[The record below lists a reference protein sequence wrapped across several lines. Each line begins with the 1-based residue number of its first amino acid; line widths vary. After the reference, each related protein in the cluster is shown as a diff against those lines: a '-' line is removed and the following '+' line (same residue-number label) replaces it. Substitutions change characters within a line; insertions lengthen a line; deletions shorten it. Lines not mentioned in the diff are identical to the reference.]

1 MIKVKDEA
9 KEVLGQ
15 PGIPLSAA
23 QRLTEKRTLAAPHQ
37 KTHSG
42 CSGARKMRLSVTSNS
57 KMRLSV
63 ECAFPHLGKRSA
75 GSRKSALCP
84 DGLMEKRT
92 LRSSPIGKTQFEV
105 ASYGKAHS
113 VGFGGRR
120 VRLSVTSP
128 PGRCGT
134 KPPASLRGT
143 MENGPTGQMRS
154 SNPPPACG
162 ALWEMAQLG
171 KCARAT
177 ARQPAGRLA
186 PSSRNGDDHVCD
198 RPHPS
203 CASTRPLKSCGFVQT
218 TATRV
223 QTLTQEVPFP

>member
-1 MIKVKDEA
+1 
-9 KEVLGQ
+9 
-15 PGIPLSAA
+15 
-23 QRLTEKRTLAAPHQ
+23 
-37 KTHSG
+37 
-42 CSGARKMRLSVTSNS
+42 MRLSVTSNS

-84 DGLMEKRT
+84 DGLTEKRT

-154 SNPPPACG
+154 SNPPPGCG
-162 ALWEMAQLG
+162 G
-171 KCARAT
+171 GCAGTRRPRPGA
-177 ARQPAGRLA
+177 
-186 PSSRNGDDHVCD
+186 
-198 RPHPS
+198 RPHGKTQS
-203 CASTRPLKSCGFVQT
+203 GQRASLMERSGPPK
-218 TATRV
+218 
-223 QTLTQEVPFP
+223 FPEGYDVVDNP

>member
-23 QRLTEKRTLAAPHQ
+23 QRLTEKRTLAAPPGRASPKDAFWLFWSSQ
-37 KTHSG
+37 NASFCDVK
-42 CSGARKMRLSVTSNS
+42 LQ
-57 KMRLSV
+57 MRLSV

-84 DGLMEKRT
+84 DGLTEKRT

-143 MENGPTGQMRS
+143 MENGPTRQMRS
-154 SNPPPACG
+154 SNPRQAAGGLRRDPQAPAWGPAARKDAVWAEGLADG
-162 ALWEMAQLG
+162 ALW
-171 KCARAT
+171 AT
-177 ARQPAGRLA
+177 QIPG
-186 PSSRNGDDHVCD
+186 G
-198 RPHPS
+198 
-203 CASTRPLKSCGFVQT
+203 
-218 TATRV
+218 
-223 QTLTQEVPFP
+223 